1 MISKII
7 RIVLMVT
14 LSATAGMLGGIL
26 YAPDKGRNTRGR
38 LNYRLMTYRDRLS
51 ELVQQLAE
59 QEKVPA
65 NSARDE
71 GQRLIRDTKE
81 QAEQLLHDVESLI
94 GQINQANR

>member
-1 MISKII
+1 MI
-7 RIVLMVT
+7 T

-38 LNYRLMTYRDRLS
+38 VNYRLMTYRDRLS

-59 QEKVPA
+59 QDKAPA